1 MQTRI
6 AINATGDLANA
17 HDAATELAVRCG
29 FGEIATERLGRAAVA
44 AATGMLDHA
53 GGGVLHLRPLQ
64 EEVTGAAAP
73 QVEIL
78 AVDLPRS
85 ARASDVS
92 DTSDASDASDTP
104 DGSDRPDAP
113 RGGDGSHGRARA
125 AGRLAELY
133 ELVTALDRY
142 DSPAGSVIR
151 MTLSPADRPGPG
163 SLPAVAVGVV
173 WAPADGDA
181 APGGLNIHSAR
192 GLSTVVLG
200 LGRGAEA
207 ARRVAALQGFGAQ
220 MQQIDRVRAT
230 LPGGGDMALAAA
242 QIEAH
247 AGHVR
252 VAGAGRFCAC
262 VVEPGTPGADAAD
275 GATTVSVQ
283 PLLRH
288 RGALVD
294 GGAMVRGPLA
304 QAQAGWPPHALLV
317 LHDDGLSWPWAL
329 ETYPG
334 LLDCHPAIVAAVL
347 HRDYCRQPGHGCVLV
362 CRRSAECATPAPSRT
377 ALPAAAATRAAPALA
392 AADRD
397 GEQDESRPAADGDGS
412 RPVAAARRPAGTT
425 RRRRSARNPGAG
437 RPAA

>member
-1 MQTRI
+1 MQTRL
-6 AINATGDLANA
+6 AIDATDDLAHA

-78 AVDLPRS
+78 AVDRPRPRDGLGDRS
-85 ARASDVS
+85 RDGPVDSSRGADGRHAGARA
-92 DTSDASDASDTP
+92 
-104 DGSDRPDAP
+104 G
-113 RGGDGSHGRARA
+113 
-125 AGRLAELY
+125 GRLAALY

-142 DSPAGSVIR
+142 DGPAGSVIR
-151 MTLSPADRPGPG
+151 MTLSPADRPGPV

-173 WAPADGDA
+173 WAPADGDL

-242 QIEAH
+242 QIEAQ

-262 VVEPGTPGADAAD
+262 VIQAGTEVTGPL
-275 GATTVSVQ
+275 TVQ
-283 PLLRH
+283 PLLRQ
-288 RGALVD
+288 REALVD

-304 QAQAGWPPHALLV
+304 QAQAGWPPQALLV

-329 ETYPG
+329 ESYPG
-334 LLDCHPAIVAAVL
+334 LMACHPAIVAAVL
-347 HRDYCRQPGHGCVLV
+347 HRDYCRQAGHGCVLV
-362 CRRSAECATPAPSRT
+362 CRRSCECTVPASGRA
-377 ALPAAAATRAAPALA
+377 ALPA
-392 AADRD
+392 
-397 GEQDESRPAADGDGS
+397 PAAVDGAAVAAMSADKDG
-412 RPVAAARRPAGTT
+412 RPVAAARRPASSG
-425 RRRRSARNPGAG
+425 RRRRGAATG

>member
-6 AINATGDLANA
+6 AIDATDDLANA

-29 FGEIATERLGRAAVA
+29 FGEIATERLGRAAVV

-78 AVDLPRS
+78 AVDRPLSPDGPYAAGGEDGRHAG
-85 ARASDVS
+85 ARA
-92 DTSDASDASDTP
+92 
-104 DGSDRPDAP
+104 G
-113 RGGDGSHGRARA
+113 
-125 AGRLAELY
+125 GRLAALY
-133 ELVTALDRY
+133 ELATALDRY

-151 MTLSPADRPGPG
+151 MTLSPADRPGPV

-173 WAPADGDA
+173 WAPADGDV
-181 APGGLNIHSAR
+181 APCGLNIHSAR

-207 ARRVAALQGFGAQ
+207 ARRVAALQGFSAQ

-242 QIEAH
+242 QIEAQ

-262 VVEPGTPGADAAD
+262 VVEAGAD
-275 GATTVSVQ
+275 GADGTDGAATVAVQ
-283 PLLRH
+283 PLLRQ
-288 RGALVD
+288 REALVD

-317 LHDDGLSWPWAL
+317 LHDDGLSWPWTL
-329 ETYPG
+329 EAYPG
-334 LLDCHPAIVAAVL
+334 LLACHPAIVAAVL

-362 CRRSAECATPAPSRT
+362 CRRSDECTAPAPARA
-377 ALPAAAATRAAPALA
+377 ALPAAAATSATTAAVT
-392 AADRD
+392 
-397 GEQDESRPAADGDGS
+397 AADGDGT
-412 RPVAAARRPAGTT
+412 RPVAAARRSAGTT
-425 RRRRSARNPGAG
+425 RRRRTPGPG

>member
-6 AINATGDLANA
+6 AIDATDDLAKA

-78 AVDLPRS
+78 AVDRPGPPNAPGADDGRHAG
-85 ARASDVS
+85 ARA
-92 DTSDASDASDTP
+92 
-104 DGSDRPDAP
+104 R
-113 RGGDGSHGRARA
+113 
-125 AGRLAELY
+125 GRLAALY

-151 MTLSPADRPGPG
+151 MTVSPADRPGPVL
-163 SLPAVAVGVV
+163 LPAVAVGVV

-242 QIEAH
+242 QIEAQT
-247 AGHVR
+247 GHVR

-262 VVEPGTPGADAAD
+262 VVEGGTG
-275 GATTVSVQ
+275 GLATIAVR
-283 PLLRH
+283 PLLRQ
-288 RGALVD
+288 REALVD
-294 GGAMVRGPLA
+294 GGATVRGPLA
-304 QAQAGWPPHALLV
+304 QAQAGWPPHALLI
-317 LHDDGLSWPWAL
+317 LHDDGLSWPWTL
-329 ETYPG
+329 EAYPG
-334 LLDCHPAIVAAVL
+334 LLACHPAIVAAVL

-362 CRRSAECATPAPSRT
+362 CRRSGECVAPGPARAA
-377 ALPAAAATRAAPALA
+377 ALPAAAPPGVA
-392 AADRD
+392 AA
-397 GEQDESRPAADGDGS
+397 AAAAGGDGAG
-412 RPVAAARRPAGTT
+412 PVAAVRRSAGTA
-425 RRRRSARNPGAG
+425 RRRRSPGPG

>member
-6 AINATGDLANA
+6 AIDATDDLANA

-78 AVDLPRS
+78 AVDRPRS
-85 ARASDVS
+85 R
-92 DTSDASDASDTP
+92 DAADA
-104 DGSDRPDAP
+104 PDAP
-113 RGGDGSHGRARA
+113 DAPNAPDGSHGTDGRHAGARA
-125 AGRLAELY
+125 GGRLAALY

-151 MTLSPADRPGPG
+151 MTLSPADRPGPV
-163 SLPAVAVGVV
+163 SLPAVSVGVV
-173 WAPADGDA
+173 WAPADGDVS
-181 APGGLNIHSAR
+181 PGGLNIHSAR

-242 QIEAH
+242 QIEAQ

-262 VVEPGTPGADAAD
+262 VVEPGTDVAD
-275 GATTVSVQ
+275 GAATVAVQ
-283 PLLRH
+283 PLLRP
-288 RGALVD
+288 REALVD

-329 ETYPG
+329 EGYPG
-334 LLDCHPAIVAAVL
+334 LLACHPAIVAAVL
-347 HRDYCRQPGHGCVLV
+347 HRDYCRQAGQGCVLV
-362 CRRSAECATPAPSRT
+362 CRRSAECATPAPSRS
-377 ALPAAAATRAAPALA
+377 ALPPAATTGAAVAVA
-392 AADRD
+392 AAD
-397 GEQDESRPAADGDGS
+397 GNGS
-412 RPVAAARRPAGTT
+412 LPVAAARRPADTA
-425 RRRRSARNPGAG
+425 RRRRSARSPGAG

>member
-6 AINATGDLANA
+6 AIDAIDDLANA

-78 AVDLPRS
+78 AVDRPRS
-85 ARASDVS
+85 PDTFNTPDALVGPDTPHGADGRHAGARA
-92 DTSDASDASDTP
+92 
-104 DGSDRPDAP
+104 G
-113 RGGDGSHGRARA
+113 
-125 AGRLAELY
+125 GRLAALY

-142 DSPAGSVIR
+142 DGPAGSVIR
-151 MTLSPADRPGPG
+151 MTLSPADRPGPV
-163 SLPAVAVGVV
+163 SLPAVAVGLV

-242 QIEAH
+242 QIETQT
-247 AGHVR
+247 GHVR

-262 VVEPGTPGADAAD
+262 VVEPGTDGAD
-275 GATTVSVQ
+275 GADGTDGTDGAATVAVR
-283 PLLRH
+283 PLLRQ
-288 RGALVD
+288 REALVD

-304 QAQAGWPPHALLV
+304 QAQAAWPPHALLV

-329 ETYPG
+329 EAYPG
-334 LLDCHPAIVAAVL
+334 LLACHPAIVAAVL
-347 HRDYCRQPGHGCVLV
+347 HRDYCRRPGQGCVLV

-377 ALPAAAATRAAPALA
+377 ALPAAAAATGAALA
-392 AADRD
+392 VT
-397 GEQDESRPAADGDGS
+397 AADGDGG
-412 RPVAAARRPAGTT
+412 RPAAVAGRPTGPT
-425 RRRRSARNPGAG
+425 RRRRSAGAG

>member
-6 AINATGDLANA
+6 AIDAPDDLATA

-44 AATGMLDHA
+44 AATGMLDQA
-53 GGGVLHLRPLQ
+53 DGGVLHLRPLQ

-78 AVDLPRS
+78 AVDRPGSPGSPGSPDASGGADGRHAG
-85 ARASDVS
+85 ARA
-92 DTSDASDASDTP
+92 
-104 DGSDRPDAP
+104 G
-113 RGGDGSHGRARA
+113 
-125 AGRLAELY
+125 GRLAALY

-142 DSPAGSVIR
+142 DSPLGSVIR
-151 MTLSPADRPGPG
+151 MTLSPADRPGPVT
-163 SLPAVAVGVV
+163 LPAVAVGVV
-173 WAPADGDA
+173 WAPADGDV

-242 QIEAH
+242 QIEAQT
-247 AGHVR
+247 GYVR

-262 VVEPGTPGADAAD
+262 VVRADPEAASPI
-275 GATTVSVQ
+275 AVQ
-283 PLLRH
+283 PLLRQ
-288 RGALVD
+288 REALVD

-304 QAQAGWPPHALLV
+304 QAQAGWPPQALLV

-329 ETYPG
+329 EAYPG
-334 LLDCHPAIVAAVL
+334 MLAHHPAIVAAVL

-362 CRRSAECATPAPSRT
+362 CRRSEECTAPAPARP
-377 ALPAAAATRAAPALA
+377 ALPSAAAVV
-392 AADRD
+392 
-397 GEQDESRPAADGDGS
+397 AADGDGS
-412 RPVAAARRPAGTT
+412 RPVAGARRPAGAT
-425 RRRRSARNPGAG
+425 RRRRSPGPG

>member
-6 AINATGDLANA
+6 AIDATDDLANA

-78 AVDLPRS
+78 AVDRPRS
-85 ARASDVS
+85 R
-92 DTSDASDASDTP
+92 DAADA
-104 DGSDRPDAP
+104 PDAP
-113 RGGDGSHGRARA
+113 DAPDGSHGTDGRHAGARA
-125 AGRLAELY
+125 GGRLAALY

-151 MTLSPADRPGPG
+151 MTLSPADRPGPV
-163 SLPAVAVGVV
+163 SLPAVSVGVV
-173 WAPADGDA
+173 WAPADGDVS
-181 APGGLNIHSAR
+181 PGGLNIHSAR

-242 QIEAH
+242 QIEAQ

-262 VVEPGTPGADAAD
+262 VVEPGTDVAD
-275 GATTVSVQ
+275 GAATVAVQ
-283 PLLRH
+283 PLLRP
-288 RGALVD
+288 REALVD

-329 ETYPG
+329 EGYPG
-334 LLDCHPAIVAAVL
+334 LLACHPAIVAAVL
-347 HRDYCRQPGHGCVLV
+347 HRDYCRQAGQGCVLV
-362 CRRSAECATPAPSRT
+362 CRRSAECATPAPSRS
-377 ALPAAAATRAAPALA
+377 ALPPAATTGAAVAVAAAE
-392 AADRD
+392 
-397 GEQDESRPAADGDGS
+397 GNGS
-412 RPVAAARRPAGTT
+412 LPVAAARRPADTA
-425 RRRRSARNPGAG
+425 RRRRSARSPGAG

>member
-6 AINATGDLANA
+6 AIDATDDLANA

-78 AVDLPRS
+78 AVDRPGPRDGS
-85 ARASDVS
+85 PGADGRQAGARA
-92 DTSDASDASDTP
+92 
-104 DGSDRPDAP
+104 G
-113 RGGDGSHGRARA
+113 
-125 AGRLAELY
+125 GRLAALY

-151 MTLSPADRPGPG
+151 MTLSPADRPGPV

-242 QIEAH
+242 QIEAQT
-247 AGHVR
+247 GHVR

-262 VVEPGTPGADAAD
+262 VIEAGSD
-275 GATTVSVQ
+275 GAAPLAVQ
-283 PLLRH
+283 PLLRQ
-288 RGALVD
+288 RETLVD
-294 GGAMVRGPLA
+294 GGATVRGPLA
-304 QAQAGWPPHALLV
+304 QAQAGWPSYALLV
-317 LHDDGLSWPWAL
+317 LHDDGLSWPWTL
-329 ETYPG
+329 EAYPG
-334 LLDCHPAIVAAVL
+334 LLACHPAIVAAVL
-347 HRDYCRQPGHGCVLV
+347 HRDYCRQTGHGCVLV
-362 CRRSAECATPAPSRT
+362 CRRSEECSKPSPARA
-377 ALPAAAATRAAPALA
+377 ALPAAAATGGAVGVSAA
-392 AADRD
+392 
-397 GEQDESRPAADGDGS
+397 EGDGS
-412 RPVAAARRPAGTT
+412 RPVASARGPGGTT
-425 RRRRSARNPGAG
+425 RRRRSPGAG
-437 RPAA
+437 RPTA